1 MDEKIKIEGDTV
13 TITGED
19 QGQLVLDL
27 DDLLEFQRAIEAI
40 TSLTTVGEFETL
52 EFTLKQIPDM

>member
-1 MDEKIKIEGDTV
+1 MYEKIKIEGDTV
-13 TITGED
+13 TISGRD

-27 DDLLEFQRAIEAI
+27 VDLLEFQHAIEAI
-40 TSLTTVGEFETL
+40 TNLTTVGEFETL